1 MIYLEK
7 IFSSEGKHSQA
18 IEPLLGGKMTKVS
31 QKNTLIWLIMI
42 TDLTSNSVLLE
53 RE

>member
-31 QKNTLIWLIMI
+31 PLEHV
-42 TDLTSNSVLLE
+42 DLADNDYRLNF
-53 RE
+53 